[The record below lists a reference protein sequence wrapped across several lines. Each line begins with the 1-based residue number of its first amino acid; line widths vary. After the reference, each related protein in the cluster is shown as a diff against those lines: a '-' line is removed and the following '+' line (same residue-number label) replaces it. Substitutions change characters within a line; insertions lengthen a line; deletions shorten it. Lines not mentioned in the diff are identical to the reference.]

1 MTFAAGL
8 LGGIADAKTQSDE
21 RKWRDREFSLM
32 EATLQDRRED
42 RAFRRAGGYGVTDVA
57 GGGTGPVAA
66 YDGKI
71 TERPAF
77 AFDYFRKQGIPDHV
91 AAGLVGNLMQESGAD
106 INPAAVGDNGNAFG
120 AGQWNGPRMRAYK
133 AFAAERGV
141 EPTDFQTQLDF
152 LLHEGKTSEAGAW
165 GKIMGAKT
173 AEDAALIASQAFWR
187 PGVPHN
193 DRRMSYAASIFA
205 NRPANEAAAPARGS
219 SPEAA
224 AAEPQKWRWFENLRA
239 SNGAN

>member
-21 RKWRDREFSLM
+21 RKWRDREFSIM
-32 EATLQDRRED
+32 EATLQDRKED
-42 RAFRRAGGYGVTDVA
+42 RAYRRAGGYGVMDA
-57 GGGTGPVAA
+57 AGGTGPVAA

-71 TERPAF
+71 TERPAY
-77 AFDYFRKQGIPDHV
+77 AFDYFRKQGIPDHI

-133 AFAAERGV
+133 SFAAERGV
-141 EPTDFQTQLDF
+141 DATDFQTQLDF

-165 GKIMGAKT
+165 GKIMEAKT
-173 AEDAALIASQAFWR
+173 AEDAALIASKAFWR

-193 DRRMSYAASIFA
+193 ERRVAYATSIFA
-205 NRPANEAAAPARGS
+205 NRPANAAAAPAR
-219 SPEAA
+219 AA
-224 AAEPQKWRWFENLRA
+224 AEGGEEPQKWRWFENLRA